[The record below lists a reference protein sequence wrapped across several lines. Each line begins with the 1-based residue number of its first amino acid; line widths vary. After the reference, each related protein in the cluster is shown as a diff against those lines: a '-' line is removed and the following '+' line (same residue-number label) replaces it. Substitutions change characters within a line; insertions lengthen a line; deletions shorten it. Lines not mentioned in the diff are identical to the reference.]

1 MTTYA
6 KLIDGQP
13 RILRGVHNIANATEQ
28 QLADYAAARGYKPL
42 ETTTAPG
49 LYYSQAWQ
57 ETTDSVTNAWTPW
70 ALADAKADALQRV
83 QEELTASLSERVTI
97 PCAGVA
103 NGVISDNDALF
114 NAAGDFRG
122 APAIV
127 DAANDLHE
135 PTPELQEAYK
145 TALADRR
152 NGLYALTTYRR
163 ALIDAAADVDAVE
176 AALTAN
182 PNPES

>member
-13 RILRGVHNIANATEQ
+13 RFLRGAHNIANATEA
-28 QLADYAAARGYKPL
+28 QLAEYAAARGYMPL
-42 ETTTAPG
+42 ETSPAPG
-49 LYYSQAWQ
+49 IYYTEGWENTPAAIRN
-57 ETTDSVTNAWTPW
+57 TWTPW
-70 ALADAKADALQRV
+70 TLAKAKEDAEIRV
-83 QEELTASLSERVTI
+83 QDELTAALSERVTI

-152 NGLYALTTYRR
+152 NSLYALATYRR

-176 AALTAN
+176 AALTAT
-182 PNPES
+182 PPEA

>member
-6 KLIDGQP
+6 KLIAGQP
-13 RILRGVHNIANATEQ
+13 RILAGAHNIANATEA
-28 QLADYAAARGYKPL
+28 QLAEYAAAHGYKTYT
-42 ETTTAPG
+42 ESAKPG
-49 LYYSQAWQ
+49 LYWREAYFETDTALSLVLEAWPL
-57 ETTDSVTNAWTPW
+57 E
-70 ALADAKADALQRV
+70 DAKADALQRV
-83 QEELTASLSERVTI
+83 QEELTAALSERVTI
-97 PCAGVA
+97 PCAGIE

-122 APAIV
+122 APSIV
-127 DAANDLHE
+127 DAANELHE

-145 TALADRR
+145 TALAERR
-152 NGLYALTTYRR
+152 NGLYALATYRR

-176 AALTAN
+176 AALTAT

>member
-1 MTTYA
+1 MTYA
-6 KLIDGQP
+6 KLRAGQLVK
-13 RILRGVHNIANATEQ
+13 LRLPHNILNATPAL
-28 QLADYAAARGYKPL
+28 LAEYAAARGYKTYT
-42 ETTTAPG
+42 EAEKPG
-49 LYYSQAWQ
+49 LYWREAYI
-57 ETTDSVTNAWTPW
+57 ETDSALSLVWETW
-70 ALADAKADALQRV
+70 ALEDAKIDAMQRV
-83 QEELTASLSERVTI
+83 QDELTAALSERVTI
-97 PCAGVA
+97 PCAGVE

-145 TALADRR
+145 TALAERR
-152 NGLYALTTYRR
+152 NTLYAIATYRR

-176 AALTAN
+176 AALNAT
-182 PNPES
+182 PNTES

>member
-6 KLIDGQP
+6 KLIDGAP
-13 RILRGVHNIANATEQ
+13 RILAGAHNIANATEA
-28 QLADYAAARGYKPL
+28 QLAEYAAAHGYKPL
-42 ETTTAPG
+42 GHSDPRG
-49 LYYSQAWQ
+49 RYYNLAY
-57 ETTDSVTNAWTPW
+57 EELFDSIREFYIPW
-70 ALADAKADALQRV
+70 ALEDAKADAMQRV
-83 QEELTASLSERVTI
+83 QDELTAALSARVTI
-97 PCAGVA
+97 PCAGVE

-122 APAIV
+122 APSIV
-127 DAANDLHE
+127 DAANELHE

-145 TALADRR
+145 TALAERR
-152 NGLYALTTYRR
+152 NGLYALATYRR
-163 ALIDAAADVDAVE
+163 TLIAAAEDVDAVE